1 MKEEIWIYSK
11 SKNKWIN
18 PSKFKLFWFRLKR
31 KFTRWKF
38 VDTSK
43 YCLIPWED
51 RKKQFTLSNKEYEQ
65 SQKLYK
71 EKGTISYEF
80 YPCGGVG
87 WGVKVHCLNKDNEII
102 DISDVDSW

>member
-1 MKEEIWIYSK
+1 MKNETWIYSK
-11 SKNKWIN
+11 RKNSYVKATKWD
-18 PSKFKLFWFRLKR
+18 LFWNRLK
-31 KFTRWKF
+31 WKF
-38 VDTSK
+38 LKWKLVDTSK

-51 RKKQFTLSNKEYEQ
+51 GKRQFTLSKKEYED

-80 YPCGGVG
+80 YPCAGIG
-87 WGVKVHCLNKDNEII
+87 WGVKIHVLKTGEII

>member
-1 MKEEIWIYSK
+1 MKEEIIIYWK
-11 SKNKWIN
+11 DKWITN
-18 PSKFKLFWFRLKR
+18 PSKWILFRRKVRLWFKK
-31 KFTRWKF
+31 WKL

-51 RKKQFTLSNKEYEQ
+51 RKRRFTLSKKEYED

-80 YPCGGVG
+80 YPCAGIG
-87 WGVKVHCLNKDNEII
+87 WGVKIHVLKTGEII